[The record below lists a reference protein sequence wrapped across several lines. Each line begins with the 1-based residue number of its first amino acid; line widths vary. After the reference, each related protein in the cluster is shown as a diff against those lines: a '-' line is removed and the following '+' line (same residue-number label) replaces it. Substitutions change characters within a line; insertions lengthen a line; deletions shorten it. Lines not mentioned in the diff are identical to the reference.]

1 MHFVKKFV
9 KENWLIILSV
19 LYIIFPLD
27 FIPDFT
33 PWVGFGDD
41 ITVVATNMLITWMKK
56 KSSKHL

>member
-1 MHFVKKFV
+1 MKKFF

-27 FIPDFT
+27 FIPDFI

-41 ITVVATNMLITWMKK
+41 ITVVATNLLVTWLKK
-56 KSSKHL
+56 KSARSS